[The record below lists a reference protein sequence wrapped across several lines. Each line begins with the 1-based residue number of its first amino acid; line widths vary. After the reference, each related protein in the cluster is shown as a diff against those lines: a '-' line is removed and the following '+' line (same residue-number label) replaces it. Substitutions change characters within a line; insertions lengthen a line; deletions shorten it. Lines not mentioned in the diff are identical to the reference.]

1 MTTAKIIGSGPN
13 GLSAAIVLAAA
24 GIDIKVLEL
33 NSRIG
38 GACSTAETTLP
49 GFRQDF
55 GSSAYPMG
63 FASPFFRSLP
73 VSIPW
78 ILPPAQCAH
87 RLDDRTA
94 VQLGNS
100 IVSTDATLES

>member
-1 MTTAKIIGSGPN
+1 MTTATIIGSGPN

-49 GFRQDF
+49 GTLIANDIVDAHTALHLRDLVAK
-55 GSSAYPMG
+55 GATK
-63 FASPFFRSLP
+63 SLRTP
-73 VSIPW
+73 SLRPCCLIP
-78 ILPPAQCAH
+78 IVENIIIVIE
-87 RLDDRTA
+87 RRRT
-94 VQLGNS
+94 V
-100 IVSTDATLES
+100 